1 MVALCCH
8 LDHFPSP
15 HQGRGAPPPSSCRPQ
30 YRHQPSQPS
39 QPSGLVTVAQDHSN
53 RCVRLDVTSALSTP
67 RHHRHHRHRDH
78 HPHEGLLG
86 HWDPGLRHDTAEI
99 SSQKCHPILLVIDV
113 FCPLRTCF
121 FFFLFFFAELIL
133 TECET
138 ALTPPRSLC
147 STLSSSPPSFSHSS
161 TGITP
166 FNPPIRHSLV
176 PGILK

>member
-8 LDHFPSP
+8 LDHS
-15 HQGRGAPPPSSCRPQ
+15 PPPSSCRPQ
-30 YRHQPSQPS
+30 YRHQPSHPS

-53 RCVRLDVTSALSTP
+53 RCVRRDVTSALSTP
-67 RHHRHHRHRDH
+67 RHHRHRDH

-86 HWDPGLRHDTAEI
+86 HWNPGLRHDTAEI
-99 SSQKCHPILLVIDV
+99 SSQKCHRILPVIDV
-113 FCPLRTCF
+113 FCTLQSCF